1 MQKLLVFKMKLPKFK
16 NSWDYENNFLLSC
29 QNSRIAKMLAYY
41 ELYKIASKIKGDF
54 VLGGVFRGISTV
66 EFSTFI
72 NLFENSSKQKLIV
85 FDEFKK
91 FPKNNNDLKSLTVIK
106 QMGEKGITKSQ
117 LALVLKN
124 KKIKNVELIKG
135 KIIKTVSD
143 YVLSHP
149 KLKISLLNLDVDIY
163 DRKLVSL
170 EILYPFVTK
179 GGVLI
184 LNDYGVFD
192 YETKII
198 DNFFK
203 NKKIEIKRFPF
214 AKTPAYV
221 IKK

>member
-54 VLGGVFRGISTV
+54 VLGGIFRGISTV

-117 LALVLKN
+117 LGLVLKN
-124 KKIKNVELIKG
+124 KKIKNVEMIKG
-135 KIIKTVSD
+135 KITKIVLD
-143 YVLSHP
+143 YVSSHP
-149 KLKISLLNLDVDIY
+149 KLKISLLNMDIDIF
-163 DRKLVSL
+163 DRELLSL
-170 EILYPFVTK
+170 KILYPFVTK
-179 GGVLI
+179 GGVII
-184 LNDYGVFD
+184 LNDYGVFN

-198 DNFFK
+198 DNFIK
-203 NKKIEIKRFPF
+203 NKNLEIKKLSF
-214 AKTPAYV
+214 AKTPLYI

>member
-1 MQKLLVFKMKLPKFK
+1 MKLANIRKT
-16 NSWDYENNFLLSC
+16 WEYENNFLLSC

-41 ELYKIASKIKGDF
+41 ELYKIASKVKGDF

-72 NLFENSSKQKLIV
+72 NLFENSLKQKLIV

-117 LALVLKN
+117 LTSVLKN

-135 KIIKTVSD
+135 KITKTVSD
-143 YVLSHP
+143 YVSSHP
-149 KLKISLLNLDVDIY
+149 KLKISLLNMDVDIY
-163 DRKLVSL
+163 DRELISL
-170 EILYPFVTK
+170 KILYPFVTN
-179 GGVLI
+179 GGVII

-203 NKKIEIKRFPF
+203 NKNLKIKKLSFT
-214 AKTPAYV
+214 KTPSYI

>member
-1 MQKLLVFKMKLPKFK
+1 MKLPNRAKT
-16 NSWDYENNFLLSC
+16 WEYENNFLLSC
-29 QNSRIAKMLAYY
+29 QNSRMAKMLAYY

-72 NLFENSSKQKLIV
+72 NLFENLSKRKVIV

-124 KKIKNVELIKG
+124 KKIQNVELIKG

-163 DRKLVSL
+163 DRELLSL
-170 EILYPFVTK
+170 KILYPFVTK
-179 GGVLI
+179 GGVII

-192 YETKII
+192 YETKIM
-198 DNFFK
+198 NKFFK
-203 NKKIEIKRFPF
+203 NENLKIEKLSFS
-214 AKTPAYV
+214 KTPSYI

>member
-1 MQKLLVFKMKLPKFK
+1 MRIPNRAKT
-16 NSWDYENNFLLSC
+16 WEYENNFLLSC

-41 ELYKIASKIKGDF
+41 ELYKIASKVKGDF

-72 NLFENSSKQKLIV
+72 NLFENFSKRKLIV

-91 FPKNNNDLKSLTVIK
+91 FPKNNNDLKSLTVVK
-106 QMGEKGITKSQ
+106 QMGERGITKSQ
-117 LALVLKN
+117 LTSVLKN

-135 KIIKTVSD
+135 KITKTVSD
-143 YVLSHP
+143 YVSSHP
-149 KLKISLLNLDVDIY
+149 KLKISLLNMDVDIY
-163 DRKLVSL
+163 DRELISL
-170 EILYPFVTK
+170 KILYPFVTK
-179 GGVLI
+179 GGVII

-203 NKKIEIKRFPF
+203 NKNLKIKKLSF
-214 AKTPAYV
+214 AKTPSYI

>member
-1 MQKLLVFKMKLPKFK
+1 MKLANITKT
-16 NSWDYENNFLLSC
+16 WEYENNFLLSC

-41 ELYKIASKIKGDF
+41 ELYKIASKVKGDF
-54 VLGGVFRGISTV
+54 VLGGIFRGISTV

-72 NLFENSSKQKLIV
+72 NLFENFSKRKLIV

-106 QMGEKGITKSQ
+106 QMGERGITKSQ
-117 LALVLKN
+117 LTSVLKN

-135 KIIKTVSD
+135 KITKTVSD
-143 YVLSHP
+143 YVSSHP
-149 KLKISLLNLDVDIY
+149 KLKISLLNMDVDIY
-163 DRKLVSL
+163 DRELISL
-170 EILYPFVTK
+170 KILYPFVTK
-179 GGVLI
+179 GGVII

-203 NKKIEIKRFPF
+203 NKNLKIKKLSFS
-214 AKTPAYV
+214 KTPSYI

>member
-1 MQKLLVFKMKLPKFK
+1 MKLPNRAKT
-16 NSWDYENNFLLSC
+16 WEYENNFLLSC

-54 VLGGVFRGISTV
+54 VLGGIFRGISTV

-117 LALVLKN
+117 LGLVLKN
-124 KKIKNVELIKG
+124 KKIKNVEMIKG
-135 KIIKTVSD
+135 KITKIVLD
-143 YVLSHP
+143 YVSSHP
-149 KLKISLLNLDVDIY
+149 KLKISLLNMDIDIF
-163 DRKLVSL
+163 DRELLSL
-170 EILYPFVTK
+170 KILYPFVTK
-179 GGVLI
+179 GGVII
-184 LNDYGVFD
+184 LNDYGVFN

-198 DNFFK
+198 DNFIK
-203 NKKIEIKRFPF
+203 NKNLEIKKLSF
-214 AKTPAYV
+214 AKTPLYI

>member
-1 MQKLLVFKMKLPKFK
+1 MKIP
-16 NSWDYENNFLLSC
+16 NSAKTWEYENNFLLTC

-41 ELYKIASKIKGDF
+41 ELYKIATKIRGDF

-72 NLFENSSKQKLIV
+72 NLCEKISKRKLIV

-106 QMGEKGITKSQ
+106 QMGEIGITKSQ
-117 LALVLKN
+117 LSLVLKN

-163 DRKLVSL
+163 DRELVSL
-170 EILYPFVTK
+170 KILYPFVTK

-203 NKKIEIKRFPF
+203 NKKVKIRRFPF

-221 IKK
+221 IKE

>member
-1 MQKLLVFKMKLPKFK
+1 MKLANITKT
-16 NSWDYENNFLLSC
+16 WEYENNFLLSC

-41 ELYKIASKIKGDF
+41 ELYKIASKVKGDF
-54 VLGGVFRGISTV
+54 VLGGIFRGISTV

-72 NLFENSSKQKLIV
+72 NLFENFSKRKLIV

-91 FPKNNNDLKSLTVIK
+91 FPKNNNDLKSLTVVK
-106 QMGEKGITKSQ
+106 QMGERGITKSQ
-117 LALVLKN
+117 LTSVLKN

-135 KIIKTVSD
+135 KITKTVSD
-143 YVLSHP
+143 YVSSHP
-149 KLKISLLNLDVDIY
+149 KLKISLLNMDVDIY
-163 DRKLVSL
+163 DRELISL
-170 EILYPFVTK
+170 KILYPFVTK
-179 GGVLI
+179 GGVII

-203 NKKIEIKRFPF
+203 NKNLKIKKLSF
-214 AKTPAYV
+214 AKTPSYI

>member
-1 MQKLLVFKMKLPKFK
+1 MKLPKFK

-135 KIIKTVSD
+135 KIIKIVSD

-149 KLKISLLNLDVDIY
+149 KLKISLLNVDVDIY

-170 EILYPFVTK
+170 KILYPFVTK

-214 AKTPAYV
+214 TKTPAYV

>member
-1 MQKLLVFKMKLPKFK
+1 MKLPKFK

-54 VLGGVFRGISTV
+54 VLGGIFRGISTV

-72 NLFENSSKQKLIV
+72 NLFEKSSKQKLIV

-117 LALVLKN
+117 LGLVLKN
-124 KKIKNVELIKG
+124 KKIKNVEMIKG
-135 KIIKTVSD
+135 KITKIVLD
-143 YVLSHP
+143 YVSSHP
-149 KLKISLLNLDVDIY
+149 KLKISLLNMDIDIF
-163 DRKLVSL
+163 DRELLSL
-170 EILYPFVTK
+170 KILYPFVTK
-179 GGVLI
+179 GGVII
-184 LNDYGVFD
+184 LNDYGVFN

-198 DNFFK
+198 DNFIK
-203 NKKIEIKRFPF
+203 NKNLEIKKLSF
-214 AKTPAYV
+214 AKTPLYI